1 MRLVIHDLK
10 DEIWSRIEAEYA
22 PCTVVADNGSIRPCI
37 GCFGCWNKDPGR
49 CVIKDGY
56 ENMGYLVRH
65 ADEVVVICR
74 YTYGG
79 FSGFVKNVFDRCL
92 GYVLPQFEIVVGES
106 HHQKRYDEN
115 KPFTFIFYGHD
126 LGQEEKAAAFRY
138 VTAVCANFRAYVQ
151 KVVFR
156 ESAMFAA
163 DDGQRE
169 NDAAG
174 GSMPAE
180 ADVAARSA
188 DEASSGKVLLL
199 NGSMRS
205 KTGNSAIL
213 ASRLSGLLKTESE
226 SAALKLYLGDMSG
239 LLQSVESARALV
251 LCLPLY
257 VDGLPS
263 QVIRFM
269 EQSERAYCGVPKKVY
284 LLANMGLYE
293 SRQLANLFSA
303 VRQWCSVMGFAYGGG
318 LGVSAG
324 ELVGTMMEHVRFGG
338 WPTQQT
344 ARGLVRLASV
354 IDEDGTMEDV
364 FTQPSCFPRPLY
376 IAIANAGWNRMAKQN
391 GLKPADLY
399 RQL

>member
-1 MRLVIHDLK
+1 MKLVIHDLNQ
-10 DEIWSRIEAEYA
+10 EAWSRIGKDYE
-22 PCTVVADNGSIRPCI
+22 PCAAVSDDGTIRPCI
-37 GCFGCWNKDPGR
+37 GCFGCWNRDPGR
-49 CVIKDGY
+49 CVVKDGY
-56 ENMGYLVRH
+56 ENMGSLIHH
-65 ADEVVVICR
+65 ADEVVIISR

-79 FSGFVKNVFDRCL
+79 VSGFVKNVFDRCL
-92 GYVLPQFEIVVGES
+92 GYVLPQFEITGGES
-106 HHQKRYDEN
+106 HHRKRYDEN

-126 LGQEEKAAAFRY
+126 LSQEKKAAAFRY

-156 ESAMFAA
+156 DSAAFVPDEGLCEGAA
-163 DDGQRE
+163 PGGALPS
-169 NDAAG
+169 DAART
-174 GSMPAE
+174 AAKE
-180 ADVAARSA
+180 APPCR
-188 DEASSGKVLLL
+188 VLLL

-205 KTGNSAIL
+205 KTGNSAVL
-213 ASRLSGLLKTESE
+213 ASKLSGLLRTQSE
-226 SAALKLYLGDMSG
+226 TAALKTCLGDMDS
-239 LLQSVESARALV
+239 LLPAVEGAEALV

-263 QVIRFM
+263 QVIRFL
-269 EQSERAYCGVPKKVY
+269 EHAERRYRGDPKKVY

-293 SRQLANLFSA
+293 SRQLVNLFGA
-303 VRQWCSVMGFAYGGG
+303 VRQWCGVMGFAYCGG

-324 ELVGTMMEHVRFGG
+324 ELIGTMMEHVPFGG

-354 IDEDGTMEDV
+354 IDEGGTMEDV
-364 FTQPSCFPRPLY
+364 FAQPSCFPRPLY

-391 GLKPADLY
+391 GLKPADLF